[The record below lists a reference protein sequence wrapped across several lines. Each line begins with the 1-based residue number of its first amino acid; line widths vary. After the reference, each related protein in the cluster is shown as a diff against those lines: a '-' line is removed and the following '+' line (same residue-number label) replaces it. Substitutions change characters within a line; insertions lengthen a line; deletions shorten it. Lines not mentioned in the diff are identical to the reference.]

1 MCVRESCD
9 SDNLL
14 AWADHVAVASLGLV
28 MTVFFLT
35 MTETTPKASS
45 VYRGKCEGWS

>member
-28 MTVFFLT
+28 MTVF
-35 MTETTPKASS
+35 
-45 VYRGKCEGWS
+45 

>member
-1 MCVRESCD
+1 MRESCD
-9 SDNLL
+9 SNNLL
-14 AWADHVAVASLGLV
+14 AWADHVAMASPGLV

-35 MTETTPKASS
+35 MTETTLKACS